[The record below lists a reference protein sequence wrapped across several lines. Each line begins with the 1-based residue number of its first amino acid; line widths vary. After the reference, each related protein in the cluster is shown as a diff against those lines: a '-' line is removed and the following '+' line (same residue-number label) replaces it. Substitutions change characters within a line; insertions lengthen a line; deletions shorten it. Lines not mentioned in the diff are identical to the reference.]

1 MMLAFRLFLL
11 CFLAPRGA
19 ARVPGSWAGVPGS
32 WAGVSE
38 LVASPLVRCSF
49 LQGLGHVGAIVICFV
64 SNRM

>member
-19 ARVPGSWAGVPGS
+19 ARVPGSWAGV
-32 WAGVSE
+32 SE
-38 LVASPLVRCSF
+38 LVAFPLVRCSF
-49 LQGLGHVGAIVICFV
+49 LQDLGHVGAIVICFV